1 VFPRTGACTHVLAEV
16 GYCAGTIDWP
26 EAMLLC
32 LRPDLYWQRAFSAE
46 LARWGVLQSW

>member
-26 EAMLLC
+26 EAMLPC
-32 LRPDLYWQRAFSAE
+32 LWPDLYWQRAFSAE